1 MRRSL
6 LILLGAILLFAQG
19 CANKSSD
26 VENFDMAANL
36 EPELFDSTLKDI
48 KRGRPLTEK
57 EMKAL
62 ASQGEIQLNLDVQE
76 TDEVEMFFR
85 YFAVERRGT
94 MERWLKR
101 AAPQLPYVR
110 AVLASY
116 NLPPDLIV
124 LPFIESGYNTMA
136 YSHAGAG
143 GMWQFMP
150 ATGKDFGLSVDW
162 WVDERRNPYKSTVAA
177 AQYLSKLYAM
187 FNDWNLA
194 LAAYNAGEGKV
205 SRAMAA
211 SGRTDFFELAKN
223 PKLLKQETRHYVPKF
238 LAVLKILKN
247 LDALGFEPVNW
258 QAGQVMK
265 EVSIPGGTDL
275 HALADACGM
284 SWEQFHEKNSF
295 FRRQMSPPDRTVTA
309 YVPDVKYQL
318 AMNFLAH
325 PENAAPAGY
334 AVYETRPGENWW
346 QISRRTG
353 IPLAA
358 LRQCNASVGEVL
370 AGGEQIKVPQHCSPS
385 EEKSSMIAAASSK
398 FDVKYAVRRGDTLS
412 KIAARYNV
420 GVQAIMKAN
429 RIKSAR
435 GLAVG
440 QRLVIPGASGKNVE
454 FADAA
459 PPSSLPV
466 QSNGKHVIQKGD
478 TVNAI
483 AMRYGVAP
491 EELMRANNLN
501 SPKKLIV
508 GKKLV
513 IPGSPDTAAVAEAAP
528 AKTKP
533 TPAPKAPVPVKLVAS
548 AMPAAAPAPAAS
560 CSHLVQKGDTVY
572 SISKRYGV
580 PGAALLSAN
589 RLSDP
594 GKLRVGMKLVIPGAA
609 PAPQPRAVAKAT
621 PTASPKAAPAKATQ
635 KAAPKS
641 GKSVSYKVGKGDTVW
656 GIAKKFNVAP
666 QSLMAWNNLKSA
678 SALQAGANLKILDE

>member
-6 LILLGAILLFAQG
+6 LILLGAFLLFAQG
-19 CANKSSD
+19 CANKSGD

-36 EPELFDSTLKDI
+36 EPELFDSSLKDI

-57 EMKAL
+57 EMRAL

-85 YFAVERRGT
+85 YFAVERRTT

-101 AAPQLPYVR
+101 AAPHLPYVR

-116 NLPPDLIV
+116 NLPADLIV

-136 YSHAGAG
+136 YSRAGAG

-150 ATGKDFGLSVDW
+150 ATGKDFGLTVDW
-162 WVDERRNPYKSTVAA
+162 WVDDRRNPYKSTVAA
-177 AQYLSKLYAM
+177 AQYLAKLYAM

-223 PKLLKQETRHYVPKF
+223 PRLLKQETRHYVPKF
-238 LAVLKILKN
+238 LAVLKIMKN
-247 LDALGFEPVNW
+247 LDELGFEPVNW

-275 HALADACGM
+275 HALASACGM
-284 SWEQFHEKNSF
+284 TWEQFHEKNSF
-295 FRRQMSPPDRTVTA
+295 FRRQMSPPDKTVTA
-309 YVPDVKYQL
+309 YVPEEKLQL
-318 AMNFLAH
+318 AQNFLSH
-325 PENAAPAGY
+325 PENAAPSGY

-358 LRQCNASVGEVL
+358 LRQCNASVGEAL
-370 AGGEQIKVPQHCSPS
+370 AGGERLKIPQHCSPS
-385 EEKSSMIAAASSK
+385 EESSSMIAAAGSG
-398 FDVKYAVRRGDTLS
+398 FDAKYAVRKGDSLS

-420 GVQAIMKAN
+420 SVNAIMKAN
-429 RIKSAR
+429 RIKSPR
-435 GLAVG
+435 GLVIG
-440 QRLVIPGASGKNVE
+440 QRLTIPGASGKNAQYAE
-454 FADAA
+454 AA
-459 PPSSLPV
+459 PASSLPAL
-466 QSNGKHVIQKGD
+466 SGGKHVIQKGD
-478 TVNAI
+478 TISAI

-501 SPKKLIV
+501 SPKKLII

-513 IPGSPDTAAVAEAAP
+513 IPGSPDSPGAPSAQAVASAAP
-528 AKTKP
+528 AKSTSSPSRKA
-533 TPAPKAPVPVKLVAS
+533 PAPVRLAS
-548 AMPAAAPAPAAS
+548 APASPAIPVIPAAAAS
-560 CSHLVQKGDTVY
+560 HHV
-572 SISKRYGV
+572 R
-580 PGAALLSAN
+580 
-589 RLSDP
+589 RDP
-594 GKLRVGMKLVIPGAA
+594 
-609 PAPQPRAVAKAT
+609 
-621 PTASPKAAPAKATQ
+621 
-635 KAAPKS
+635 
-641 GKSVSYKVGKGDTVW
+641 
-656 GIAKKFNVAP
+656 
-666 QSLMAWNNLKSA
+666 
-678 SALQAGANLKILDE
+678 